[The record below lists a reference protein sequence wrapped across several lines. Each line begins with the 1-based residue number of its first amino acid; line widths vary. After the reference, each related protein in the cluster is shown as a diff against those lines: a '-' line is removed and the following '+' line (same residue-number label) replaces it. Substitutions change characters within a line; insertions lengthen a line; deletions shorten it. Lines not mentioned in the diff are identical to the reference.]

1 MNRRRILTGLVA
13 APFVARLGL
22 LMPVRPVLSMRS
34 MLANSGA
41 LDFETAWPVHQDVY
55 RRLHYAIGPDGFVR
69 AFFADDL
76 ARRFEAL
83 GGHLC
88 LRALGRKILTENGR
102 AYGVEIE
109 TGLPSRRVRRTVLA
123 DLST

>member
-76 ARRFEAL
+76 ARLRSMPEADGQWDFTTLAESRML
-83 GGHLC
+83 GP
-88 LRALGRKILTENGR
+88 AQ
-102 AYGVEIE
+102 YSE
-109 TGLPSRRVRRTVLA
+109 TDPCDEA
-123 DLST
+123 